1 MLKPCMIC
9 PWNLRTNLMIRK
21 IIYFCLVAPF
31 CFESMAQSM
40 VPKAP
45 KLNLESYILLEAST
59 NTVIAEFNSDN
70 QISPASMTKVM
81 SGYVIADQIA
91 NGAISLDDKVLISE
105 KAWKTGGSKM
115 FIEAG
120 KRIPVRDL
128 LSGIV
133 IQSGNDAT
141 VALAEYV
148 AGSEEGFVDFMNAY
162 ASELGLSNTL
172 FQNAVGWTDPNHFS
186 SAKDLANLTQALI
199 NDFPDHYEI
208 YKEKEFT
215 FGGIRQL
222 NRNKLLWRDESSD
235 GVKTGHTQSAGYCLV
250 GSAQRGDMRLI
261 TVIAGSKSD
270 NDRFLSSQRL
280 LEYGFR
286 FFATQKVLNANQEY
300 KNITIWGGQEDSLS
314 IGVLEDTSITL
325 PRSSFKDLKVNYKYS
340 NNLQAPISIGQKV
353 GTLEITSGEEV
364 VLVSELV
371 ALKDISAK
379 GFFGRLWSKF
389 VLWIFSLFGMTED
402 GSN

>member
-1 MLKPCMIC
+1 MK
-9 PWNLRTNLMIRK
+9 K
-21 IIYFCLVAPF
+21 IIYLILLTPF
-31 CFESMAQSM
+31 CIDLFAQSM

-45 KLNLESYILLEAST
+45 KLNLDSYILLESNT
-59 NTVIAEFNSDN
+59 NTVIAEFNSEN

-91 NGAISLDDKVLISE
+91 SGAISLDDKVLVSE

-120 KRIPVRDL
+120 KRVSVRDL

-141 VALAEYV
+141 VAMAEYV

-186 SAKDLANLTQALI
+186 SVNDLAQLTKALI
-199 NDFPDHYEI
+199 ANFPDHYAT

-215 FGGIRQL
+215 FSGIRQL
-222 NRNKLLWRDESSD
+222 NRNKLLWRDDSVD
-235 GVKTGHTQSAGYCLV
+235 GVKTGHTESAGYCLIS
-250 GSAQRGDMRLI
+250 SAKRNDMRLI
-261 TVIAGSKSD
+261 AVVAGSPSE
-270 NDRFLSSQRL
+270 NERLISSQRL

-286 FFATQKVLNANQEY
+286 FFATQKLISKDSE
-300 KNITIWGGQEDSLS
+300 ITTAKVWGGKMDEVALGTKEDIL
-314 IGVLEDTSITL
+314 LTL
-325 PRSSFKDLKVNYKYS
+325 PRSDFKNIKANYNFK
-340 NNLQAPISIGQKV
+340 NNIQAPISNGDVIGDI
-353 GTLEITSGEEV
+353 EFISDDRV
-364 VLVSELV
+364 VLSAPLV
-371 ALKDISAK
+371 AIESVEAK
-379 GFFGRLWSKF
+379 GFFGRIWARIVF
-389 VLWIFSLFGMTED
+389 WILSLFSIGQND
-402 GSN
+402 

>member
-1 MLKPCMIC
+1 M
-9 PWNLRTNLMIRK
+9 T
-21 IIYFCLVAPF
+21 PF
-31 CFESMAQSM
+31 CIDLFAQSM

-45 KLNLESYILLEAST
+45 KLNLDSYILLEANT
-59 NTVIAEFNSDN
+59 NTVIAEFNSEN

-91 NGAISLDDKVLISE
+91 SGAISLDDKVLVSE

-120 KRIPVRDL
+120 KRVSVRDL

-141 VALAEYV
+141 VAMAEYV

-186 SAKDLANLTQALI
+186 SVNDLAQLTKALI
-199 NDFPDHYEI
+199 ANFPDHYAT

-215 FGGIRQL
+215 FSGIRQL
-222 NRNKLLWRDESSD
+222 NRNKLLWRDDSVD
-235 GVKTGHTQSAGYCLV
+235 GVKTGHTESAGYCLIS
-250 GSAQRGDMRLI
+250 SAKRNDMRLI
-261 TVIAGSKSD
+261 AVVAGSPSE
-270 NDRFLSSQRL
+270 NERLISSQRL

-286 FFATQKVLNANQEY
+286 FFATQKLISKDSE
-300 KNITIWGGQEDSLS
+300 ITTAKVWGGKMDDVALGTKEDIL
-314 IGVLEDTSITL
+314 LTL
-325 PRSSFKDLKVNYKYS
+325 PRSDFKNIKANYNFK
-340 NNLQAPISIGQKV
+340 NNIQAPIFNGDIIGDI
-353 GTLEITSGEEV
+353 EFISDDRV
-364 VLVSELV
+364 VLSAPLV
-371 ALKDISAK
+371 AIESVEAK
-379 GFFGRLWSKF
+379 GFFGRIWARIVF
-389 VLWIFSLFGMTED
+389 WILSLFSIGQND
-402 GSN
+402 

>member
-1 MLKPCMIC
+1 MMK
-9 PWNLRTNLMIRK
+9 K
-21 IIYFCLVAPF
+21 IFYVLLIAPF
-31 CFESMAQSM
+31 CIEGFAQSM

-45 KLNLESYILLEAST
+45 KLNLESYILIEAGT

-91 NGAISLDDKVLISE
+91 SGAISLDDKVLISE

-120 KRIPVRDL
+120 KRISVRDL

-141 VALAEYV
+141 VAMAEYV

-186 SAKDLANLTQALI
+186 SAKDLANITKALI
-199 NDFPDHYEI
+199 NNFPEHYST
-208 YKEKEFT
+208 YKEKEYT
-215 FGGIRQL
+215 FSGIRQL
-222 NRNKLLWRDESSD
+222 NRNKLLWRDDSVD
-235 GVKTGHTQSAGYCLV
+235 GVKTGHTESAGYCLIS
-250 GSAQRGDMRLI
+250 SAKRNEMRLI
-261 TVIAGSKSD
+261 AVVAGSPSE
-270 NDRFLSSQRL
+270 NERLISSQRL

-286 FFATQKVLNANQEY
+286 FFATQKLIVKNAE
-300 KNITIWGGQEDSLS
+300 ITSAKVWGGKIDKVALGSKSDIL
-314 IGVLEDTSITL
+314 LTL
-325 PRSSFKDLKVNYKYS
+325 PRSDFKNLKASYNF
-340 NNLQAPISIGQKV
+340 NNNVQAPISKGDVIGNIEFISNEK
-353 GTLEITSGEEV
+353 
-364 VLVSELV
+364 LVFSAPLIAIESV
-371 ALKDISAK
+371 EAK
-379 GFFGRLWSKF
+379 GFFGRIWARIVF
-389 VLWIFSLFGMTED
+389 WIMSLF
-402 GSN
+402 SINQ

>member
-1 MLKPCMIC
+1 MK
-9 PWNLRTNLMIRK
+9 K
-21 IIYFCLVAPF
+21 IIYFILLVPF
-31 CFESMAQSM
+31 SIEGLAQSM

-45 KLNLESYILLEAST
+45 KLNLDSYILLEAST
-59 NTVIAEFNSDN
+59 NTVLGEFNSDD

-91 NGAISLDDKVLISE
+91 SGAFSLDDKVLISE

-120 KRIPVRDL
+120 KRISVRDL

-141 VALAEYV
+141 VAMAEYV

-186 SAKDLANLTQALI
+186 SAKDLANLTKALI
-199 NDFPDHYEI
+199 NNFPDHYAT

-215 FGGIRQL
+215 FSSIRQL
-222 NRNKLLWRDESSD
+222 NRNKLLWRDDSVD
-235 GVKTGHTQSAGYCLV
+235 GVKTGHTESAGYCLIS
-250 GSAQRGDMRLI
+250 SAKRNDMRLI
-261 TVIAGSKSD
+261 AVVAGSPSE
-270 NDRFLSSQRL
+270 NERLISSQRL

-286 FFATQKVLNANQEY
+286 FFATQKLIAKDSE
-300 KNITIWGGQEDSLS
+300 ITVARVWGGKMDEVALGTNEDIL
-314 IGVLEDTSITL
+314 LTL
-325 PRSSFKDLKVNYKYS
+325 PRADFKNIKANYKFK
-340 NNLQAPISIGQKV
+340 NNIQAPISEGDVIGDIEFV
-353 GTLEITSGEEV
+353 SNDRV
-364 VLVSELV
+364 VL
-371 ALKDISAK
+371 SAPLIAMESVETK
-379 GFFGRLWSKF
+379 GFFGRIWARIVF
-389 VLWIFSLFGMTED
+389 WIMSLFSIGQD
-402 GSN
+402 D

>member
-1 MLKPCMIC
+1 MK
-9 PWNLRTNLMIRK
+9 K
-21 IIYFCLVAPF
+21 IIYLILLTPF
-31 CFESMAQSM
+31 CIDLFAQSM

-45 KLNLESYILLEAST
+45 KLNLDSYILLEANT
-59 NTVIAEFNSDN
+59 NTVIAEFNSEN

-91 NGAISLDDKVLISE
+91 SGAISLDDKVLVSE

-120 KRIPVRDL
+120 KRVSVRDL

-141 VALAEYV
+141 VAMAEYV

-186 SAKDLANLTQALI
+186 SVNDLAQLTKALI
-199 NDFPDHYEI
+199 ANFPDHYAT

-215 FGGIRQL
+215 FSGIRQL
-222 NRNKLLWRDESSD
+222 NRNKLLWRDDSVD
-235 GVKTGHTQSAGYCLV
+235 GVKTGHTESAGYCLIS
-250 GSAQRGDMRLI
+250 SAKRNDMRLI
-261 TVIAGSKSD
+261 AVVAGSPSE
-270 NDRFLSSQRL
+270 NERLISSQRL

-286 FFATQKVLNANQEY
+286 FFATQKLISKDSE
-300 KNITIWGGQEDSLS
+300 ITTAKVWGGKMDEVALGTKEDIL
-314 IGVLEDTSITL
+314 LTL
-325 PRSSFKDLKVNYKYS
+325 PRSDFKNIKANYNFK
-340 NNLQAPISIGQKV
+340 NNIQAPISNGDVIGDI
-353 GTLEITSGEEV
+353 EFISDDRV
-364 VLVSELV
+364 VLSAPLV
-371 ALKDISAK
+371 AIESVEAK
-379 GFFGRLWSKF
+379 GFFGRIWARI
-389 VLWIFSLFGMTED
+389 VFG
-402 GSN
+402 S

>member
-1 MLKPCMIC
+1 MK
-9 PWNLRTNLMIRK
+9 K
-21 IIYFCLVAPF
+21 IIYLILLAPF
-31 CFESMAQSM
+31 CIDLFAQSM

-45 KLNLESYILLEAST
+45 KLNLDSYILLEANT
-59 NTVIAEFNSDN
+59 NTVIAEFNSEN

-91 NGAISLDDKVLISE
+91 SGAISLDDKVLVSE

-120 KRIPVRDL
+120 KKVSVRDL

-141 VALAEYV
+141 VAMAEYV

-186 SAKDLANLTQALI
+186 SVNDLAQLTKALI
-199 NDFPDHYEI
+199 ANFPDHYAT

-215 FGGIRQL
+215 FSGIRQL
-222 NRNKLLWRDESSD
+222 NRNKLLWRDDSVD
-235 GVKTGHTQSAGYCLV
+235 GVKTGHTESAGYCLIS
-250 GSAQRGDMRLI
+250 SAKRNDMRLI
-261 TVIAGSKSD
+261 AVVAGSPSE
-270 NDRFLSSQRL
+270 NERLISSQRL

-286 FFATQKVLNANQEY
+286 FFATQKLISKDSE
-300 KNITIWGGQEDSLS
+300 ITTAKVWGGKMDEVALGTKEDIL
-314 IGVLEDTSITL
+314 LTL
-325 PRSSFKDLKVNYKYS
+325 PRSDFKNIKANYNFK
-340 NNLQAPISIGQKV
+340 NNIQAPISNGDVIGDI
-353 GTLEITSGEEV
+353 EFISDDRV
-364 VLVSELV
+364 VLSAPLV
-371 ALKDISAK
+371 AIESVEAK
-379 GFFGRLWSKF
+379 GFFGRIWARIVF
-389 VLWIFSLFGMTED
+389 WILSLFSIGQND
-402 GSN
+402 

>member
-1 MLKPCMIC
+1 M
-9 PWNLRTNLMIRK
+9 T
-21 IIYFCLVAPF
+21 PF
-31 CFESMAQSM
+31 CIDLFAQSM

-45 KLNLESYILLEAST
+45 KLNLDSYILLESNT
-59 NTVIAEFNSDN
+59 NTVIAEFNPEN

-91 NGAISLDDKVLISE
+91 SGAISLDDKVLISE

-120 KRIPVRDL
+120 KRVSVRDL

-141 VALAEYV
+141 VAMAEYV

-186 SAKDLANLTQALI
+186 SVNDLAQLTKALI
-199 NDFPDHYEI
+199 TNFPDHYAT

-215 FGGIRQL
+215 FSGIRQL
-222 NRNKLLWRDESSD
+222 NRNKLLWRDDSVD
-235 GVKTGHTQSAGYCLV
+235 GVKTGHTESAGYCLIS
-250 GSAQRGDMRLI
+250 SAKRNDMRLI
-261 TVIAGSKSD
+261 AVVAGSPSE
-270 NDRFLSSQRL
+270 NERLISSQRL

-286 FFATQKVLNANQEY
+286 FFATQKLISKDSE
-300 KNITIWGGQEDSLS
+300 ITSAKVWGGKMDEVALGTKEDIL
-314 IGVLEDTSITL
+314 LTL
-325 PRSSFKDLKVNYKYS
+325 PRSDFKNIKANYNFK
-340 NNLQAPISIGQKV
+340 NNIQAPISNGDVIGDI
-353 GTLEITSGEEV
+353 EFISDDRV
-364 VLVSELV
+364 VLSAPLV
-371 ALKDISAK
+371 AIESVEAK
-379 GFFGRLWSKF
+379 GFFGRIWARIVF
-389 VLWIFSLFGMTED
+389 WILSLFSIGQND
-402 GSN
+402 

>member
-1 MLKPCMIC
+1 MK
-9 PWNLRTNLMIRK
+9 K
-21 IIYFCLVAPF
+21 IIYLILLTPF
-31 CFESMAQSM
+31 CIDLFAQSM

-45 KLNLESYILLEAST
+45 KLNLDSYILLEANT
-59 NTVIAEFNSDN
+59 NTVIAEFNSEN

-91 NGAISLDDKVLISE
+91 SGAISLDDKVLVSE

-120 KRIPVRDL
+120 KRVSVRDL

-141 VALAEYV
+141 VAMAEYV

-186 SAKDLANLTQALI
+186 SVNDLAQLTKALI
-199 NDFPDHYEI
+199 AHFPDHYAT

-215 FGGIRQL
+215 FSGIRQL
-222 NRNKLLWRDESSD
+222 NRNKLLWRDDSVD
-235 GVKTGHTQSAGYCLV
+235 GVKTGHTESAGYCLIS
-250 GSAQRGDMRLI
+250 SAKRNDMRLI
-261 TVIAGSKSD
+261 AVVAGSPSE
-270 NDRFLSSQRL
+270 NERLISSQRL

-286 FFATQKVLNANQEY
+286 FFATQKLISKDSE
-300 KNITIWGGQEDSLS
+300 ITSAKVWGGKMDEVALGTKEDIL
-314 IGVLEDTSITL
+314 LTL
-325 PRSSFKDLKVNYKYS
+325 PRSDFKNIKANYNFK
-340 NNLQAPISIGQKV
+340 NNIQAPISNGDVIGDI
-353 GTLEITSGEEV
+353 EFISDDRV
-364 VLVSELV
+364 VLSAPLV
-371 ALKDISAK
+371 AIESVEVK
-379 GFFGRLWSKF
+379 GFFGRIWARIVF
-389 VLWIFSLFGMTED
+389 WILSLFSIGQND
-402 GSN
+402 

>member
-1 MLKPCMIC
+1 MK
-9 PWNLRTNLMIRK
+9 K
-21 IIYFCLVAPF
+21 IIYLILLTPF
-31 CFESMAQSM
+31 CIDLFAQSM

-45 KLNLESYILLEAST
+45 KLNLDSYILLEANT
-59 NTVIAEFNSDN
+59 NTVIAEFNSEN

-91 NGAISLDDKVLISE
+91 SGAISLDDKVLVSE

-120 KRIPVRDL
+120 KRVSVRDL

-141 VALAEYV
+141 VAMAEYV

-186 SAKDLANLTQALI
+186 SVNDLAQLTKALI
-199 NDFPDHYEI
+199 ANFPDHYAT

-215 FGGIRQL
+215 FSGIRQL
-222 NRNKLLWRDESSD
+222 NRNKLLWRDDSVD
-235 GVKTGHTQSAGYCLV
+235 GVKTGHTESAGYCLIS
-250 GSAQRGDMRLI
+250 SAKRNDMRLI
-261 TVIAGSKSD
+261 AVVAGSPSE
-270 NDRFLSSQRL
+270 NERLISSQRL

-286 FFATQKVLNANQEY
+286 FFATQKLISKDSE
-300 KNITIWGGQEDSLS
+300 ITSAKVWGGKMDEVALGTKEDIL
-314 IGVLEDTSITL
+314 LTL
-325 PRSSFKDLKVNYKYS
+325 PRSDFKNIKANYNFK
-340 NNLQAPISIGQKV
+340 NNIQAPISNGDVIGDI
-353 GTLEITSGEEV
+353 EFISDDRV
-364 VLVSELV
+364 VLSAPLV
-371 ALKDISAK
+371 AIESVEAK
-379 GFFGRLWSKF
+379 GFFGRIWARIVF
-389 VLWIFSLFGMTED
+389 WILSLFSIGQND
-402 GSN
+402 

>member
-1 MLKPCMIC
+1 MK
-9 PWNLRTNLMIRK
+9 K
-21 IIYFCLVAPF
+21 IIYLILLTPF
-31 CFESMAQSM
+31 CIDLFAQSM

-45 KLNLESYILLEAST
+45 KLNLDSYILLEANT
-59 NTVIAEFNSDN
+59 NTVIAEFNSEN

-91 NGAISLDDKVLISE
+91 SGAISLDDKVLVSE

-120 KRIPVRDL
+120 KRVSVRDL

-141 VALAEYV
+141 VAMAEYV

-186 SAKDLANLTQALI
+186 SVNDLAQLTKALI
-199 NDFPDHYEI
+199 AHFPDHYAT

-215 FGGIRQL
+215 FSGIRQL
-222 NRNKLLWRDESSD
+222 NRNKLLWRDDSVD
-235 GVKTGHTQSAGYCLV
+235 GVKTGHTESAGYCLIS
-250 GSAQRGDMRLI
+250 SAKRNDMRLI
-261 TVIAGSKSD
+261 AVVAGSPSE
-270 NDRFLSSQRL
+270 NERLISSQRL

-286 FFATQKVLNANQEY
+286 FFATQKLISKDSE
-300 KNITIWGGQEDSLS
+300 ITTAKVWGGKMDEVALGTKEDIL
-314 IGVLEDTSITL
+314 LTL
-325 PRSSFKDLKVNYKYS
+325 PRSDFKNIKANYNFK
-340 NNLQAPISIGQKV
+340 NNIQAPISNGDVIGDI
-353 GTLEITSGEEV
+353 EFISDDRV
-364 VLVSELV
+364 VLSAPLV
-371 ALKDISAK
+371 AIESVDAK
-379 GFFGRLWSKF
+379 GFFGRIWARIVF
-389 VLWIFSLFGMTED
+389 WILSLFSIGQND
-402 GSN
+402 